1 MAKATKRRKMLGDPN
16 GPLCREMMRQIET
29 QSRDTLANWALD
41 FAQKRYEP
49 IFLEQ
54 RPEDLRMQQLLAL
67 CQAVQ
72 AGQVTRKEEKAAIQ
86 AARKALGE
94 LAQEPVAEAAAR
106 AIVTACGVYQT
117 PTNALGFLFY
127 GAAAVVYHQ
136 EGLSQTAEYY
146 EERAQREW
154 EEAIQ
159 SLKEV
164 SVAAEPNPVK
174 VDWNC

>member
-1 MAKATKRRKMLGDPN
+1 M
-16 GPLCREMMRQIET
+16 
-29 QSRDTLANWALD
+29 
-41 FAQKRYEP
+41 
-49 IFLEQ
+49 
-54 RPEDLRMQQLLAL
+54 
-67 CQAVQ
+67 
-72 AGQVTRKEEKAAIQ
+72 TRKEEKAAIQ

-106 AIVTACGVYQT
+106 AIVTACGVYRT

>member
-1 MAKATKRRKMLGDPN
+1 MAKTTKRRKMLGDPN
-16 GPLCREMMRQIET
+16 GPLCREMMRQSES

-49 IFLEQ
+49 IFREQ
-54 RPEDLRMQQLLAL
+54 RPEDPRMQQLLAL
-67 CQAVQ
+67 CQAAQ

-164 SVAAEPNPVK
+164 SVAEEPNPVK

>member
-49 IFLEQ
+49 IFREQ
-54 RPEDLRMQQLLAL
+54 RPEDLRMLQLLTL
-67 CQAVQ
+67 C
-72 AGQVTRKEEKAAIQ
+72 Q

-146 EERAQREW
+146 EQRAQREW
-154 EEAIQ
+154 KTAIQ

-164 SVAAEPNPVK
+164 SVAEEPNPVK